1 MVLKIVY
8 WGDDW
13 MALYKDGD
21 LVAEDHS
28 LRLDI
33 VFDAIG
39 IPSHSTHEFRSDNEL
54 LMWDGPPKKFEDINF
69 DAS

>member
-1 MVLKIVY
+1 MKLDIVY

-13 MALYKDGD
+13 MALYKDGE

-39 IPSHSTHEFRSDNEL
+39 IPTYSIKSFTTEDEL
-54 LMWDGPPKKFEDINF
+54 LLWDGPPKYLSDIDFNG
-69 DAS
+69 